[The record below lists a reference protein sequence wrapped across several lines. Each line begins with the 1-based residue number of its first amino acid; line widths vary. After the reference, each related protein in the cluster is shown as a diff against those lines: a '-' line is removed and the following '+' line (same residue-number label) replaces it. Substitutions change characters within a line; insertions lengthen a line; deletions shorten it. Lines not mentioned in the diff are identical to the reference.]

1 MSRNSE
7 RSLSSDS
14 METSDTSDNSG
25 QDWGVFDGQM
35 SPYGDE
41 PLAEVCDDQ
50 SSDSDDEETD
60 SNGLTPAVLAARL
73 VVSTWCS
80 CEGCKD
86 KMQVGSQEFRCCGE
100 VVHSS
105 SKMVFDGSI
114 ERIKCIT
121 QHEDYDA
128 ITNRAVLQQVAPLL

>member
-1 MSRNSE
+1 MVEAIAFKMSRNSE

-14 METSDTSDNSG
+14 METSDTSDSSG

-73 VVSTWCS
+73 VVSTS
-80 CEGCKD
+80 N
-86 KMQVGSQEFRCCGE
+86 KMVK
-100 VVHSS
+100 V
-105 SKMVFDGSI
+105 SKMALPIAKS
-114 ERIKCIT
+114 CS
-121 QHEDYDA
+121 
-128 ITNRAVLQQVAPLL
+128 

>member
-14 METSDTSDNSG
+14 METSDTSDSSG

-73 VVSTWCS
+73 VATLSPGQWHILHFAT
-80 CEGCKD
+80 
-86 KMQVGSQEFRCCGE
+86 
-100 VVHSS
+100 
-105 SKMVFDGSI
+105 I
-114 ERIKCIT
+114 
-121 QHEDYDA
+121 
-128 ITNRAVLQQVAPLL
+128 RAWKPPLVDVALQYR